1 MKTMGLPEPNRKDI
15 KDIVNQT
22 DLASRIHD
30 SGWVIYSIQ
39 TKTVSAEDATNIEE
53 TVIEII

>member
-1 MKTMGLPEPNRKDI
+1 MGLPEPNRKDI
-15 KDIVNQT
+15 KGIVNQT